1 MPTMKTGIYLRYGVA
16 TSLVLGVLLAAGL
29 SACVAQAVPTVTQT
43 AQVTAP
49 PQATLTPT
57 PPPSSPTPVPIAA
70 TVNGEAISLAAYQ
83 AELERYQAALG
94 TQLAT
99 QDQEKALNS
108 LIDQLLLAQAAA
120 EAGFVQ
126 DEALLQERYDRLVAG
141 VGGQQALLDWMA
153 GNSYTEESFRQDL
166 ARSIAAAWMRDQII
180 AEVPEVAE
188 QVHARQILLYNSDAA
203 DQALAELRFGTDFA
217 DLAAQFDPLSN
228 GELGWFPRGYLID
241 PEVEQAAFELQPGD
255 YSQVIETPTGF
266 HILQVL
272 ERDPQRTL
280 SPDARLVLQQR
291 ALQDWLVK
299 QREQSEIQFLTE

>member
-1 MPTMKTGIYLRYGVA
+1 MPTMNARIDLPRGLAVL
-16 TSLVLGVLLAAGL
+16 LVLGLLLAAGL
-29 SACVAQAVPTVTQT
+29 SACATPPAPTLTQAVELTASPQPTLTD
-43 AQVTAP
+43 TAP
-49 PQATLTPT
+49 PP
-57 PPPSSPTPVPIAA
+57 SPTPVPVAA
-70 TVNGEAISLAAYQ
+70 TVNDEAISLAAYQ
-83 AELERYQAALG
+83 AELERLQAAIG

-99 QDQEKALNS
+99 EDQEKALNS

-120 EAGFVQ
+120 EAGFVV
-126 DEALLQERYDRLVAG
+126 DEALLQERYDQLVAG
-141 VGGQQALLDWMA
+141 VGSQQALLDWMA
-153 GNSYTEESFRQDL
+153 ANSYTEEVFRQDL

-203 DQALAELRFGTDFA
+203 NQALAELRSGTDYA
-217 DLAAQFDPLSN
+217 DLAAQFDPLTK

-272 ERDPQRTL
+272 ERDPQRAL

-291 ALQDWLVK
+291 ALQDWLVE
-299 QREQSEIQFLTE
+299 QREQSEIQILTE

>member
-1 MPTMKTGIYLRYGVA
+1 MKTGIYLRYGVA
-16 TSLVLGVLLAAGL
+16 ASLVLGVLLAAGL

-43 AQVTAP
+43 AQVIAP

-57 PPPSSPTPVPIAA
+57 PPPSSPTPVPLAA

-166 ARSIAAAWMRDQII
+166 ARSIAVAWMRDQII

-203 DQALAELRFGTDFA
+203 DQALAELRSGTDFA
-217 DLAAQFDPLSN
+217 DLAAQFDPLSK

>member
-1 MPTMKTGIYLRYGVA
+1 MPTMKTGIYLRYRVA

-29 SACVAQAVPTVTQT
+29 SACVAQAVPTITQT
-43 AQVTAP
+43 AEVTAP

-57 PPPSSPTPVPIAA
+57 PPPSSPTPVPLAA

-166 ARSIAAAWMRDQII
+166 ARSIAVAWMRDQII

-203 DQALAELRFGTDFA
+203 DQALAELRSGTDFA
-217 DLAAQFDPLSN
+217 DLAAQFDPLSK